1 MMKSVRSFPLSGS
14 TDPIKDPCM
23 IFLKTVL
30 RLVLIPAFLL
40 TPAALLADTNCEE
53 GTGPLNTAQ
62 PQGMT
67 PQEIIQKFAA
77 REEVFRQAR
86 NNYVYTQD
94 ITVQELDGAT
104 VTGEFRLVQDIT
116 YDDKGVRQENVTYAP
131 QSSLRQLQL
140 SREDT
145 EDFRNKMAFI
155 MTTSDLPQY
164 NLLYVGQQ
172 RQDEIETYVF
182 DVAPKTIVKGQR
194 YFQGR
199 IWVDNRDFQIV
210 KSCGKTVPEAI
221 ANTKKKKNIQENLS
235 PKFVTYREQI
245 DGQYWFPTYI
255 RADDTLHFRNQDVHM
270 REIIKLTNYKRFGS
284 KTKIIYKGEAKED
297 PTDNPKDKSKDNSK
311 VNPKPP
317 DKKP

>member
-1 MMKSVRSFPLSGS
+1 MNFSKAALRV
-14 TDPIKDPCM
+14 
-23 IFLKTVL
+23 IFMFF
-30 RLVLIPAFLL
+30 IAGLL
-40 TPAALLADTNCEE
+40 LPAALLGETNCDE

-67 PQEIIQKFAA
+67 IQDIIQKFAA
-77 REEVFRQAR
+77 REELFREAR

-94 ITVQELDGAT
+94 ITVQELDGST

-116 YDDKGVRQENVTYAP
+116 YDDKGGRIENVTFAP
-131 QSSLRQLQL
+131 QNTLRQLIL
-140 SREDT
+140 SREDY
-145 EDFRNKMAFI
+145 EDFRYKMAFI
-155 MTTSDLPQY
+155 MTTSDLPEY

-172 RQDEIETYVF
+172 RQDEIDTYVF

-199 IWVDNRDFQIV
+199 IWVDNHDLQIV
-210 KSCGKTVPEAI
+210 KSCGKTVPDII
-221 ANTKKKKNIQENLS
+221 ASKKKKNAQENLS

-255 RADDTLHFRNQDVHM
+255 RADDTLHFRIGDVHM

-284 KTKIIYKGEAKED
+284 KTKIIFKGEAKED
-297 PTDNPKDKSKDNSK
+297 PKDEQKT
-311 VNPKPP
+311 P
-317 DKKP
+317 DKKTDKKP

>member
-1 MMKSVRSFPLSGS
+1 
-14 TDPIKDPCM
+14 M

-30 RLVLIPAFLL
+30 RLVLIMAFML
-40 TPAALLADTNCEE
+40 TPAALLADTNCDE

-62 PQGMT
+62 PQGLT

-94 ITVQELDGAT
+94 ITVQELDGT
-104 VTGEFRLVQDIT
+104 SVTGEFRLVQDIT

-131 QSSLRQLQL
+131 QSSLRQLIL
-140 SREDT
+140 SREDY
-145 EDFRNKMAFI
+145 EDFRSKMAFI

-172 RQDEIETYVF
+172 RQDEIDAYVF
-182 DVAPKTIVKGQR
+182 DIAPKTLVKGQR

-255 RADDTLHFRNQDVHM
+255 RADDTLHFRNNDVHM

-284 KTKIIYKGEAKED
+284 KTKIIFKGEAKDD
-297 PTDNPKDKSKDNSK
+297 PKDKPKDNPKD
-311 VNPKPP
+311 NPTTPE
-317 DKKP
+317 KKP

>member
-1 MMKSVRSFPLSGS
+1 
-14 TDPIKDPCM
+14 M
-23 IFLKTVL
+23 IFFKTVL
-30 RLVLIPAFLL
+30 RLVLIPALLL
-40 TPAALLADTNCEE
+40 TPTALLADTNCDE
-53 GTGPLNTAQ
+53 GTGPLNPAQ

-94 ITVQELDGAT
+94 ITVQELDGTT

-131 QSSLRQLQL
+131 QNSLRQLIL
-140 SREDT
+140 SREDY
-145 EDFRNKMAFI
+145 EDFRSKMAFI
-155 MTTSDLPQY
+155 MTTADVPQY

-172 RQDEIETYVF
+172 RQDEIDTYVF
-182 DVAPKTIVKGQR
+182 DIAPKTIVKGER

-210 KSCGKTVPEAI
+210 KSCGKTVPDAI

-255 RADDTLHFRNQDVHM
+255 RADDTLHFRNNDVHM

-284 KTKIIYKGEAKED
+284 KTKIIFKGEAKED
-297 PTDNPKDKSKDNSK
+297 PKDKPKDNPKD
-311 VNPKPP
+311 NPTTPE
-317 DKKP
+317 KKP

>member
-1 MMKSVRSFPLSGS
+1 MNFFRIVR
-14 TDPIKDPCM
+14 
-23 IFLKTVL
+23 V
-30 RLVLIPAFLL
+30 VLIFCF
-40 TPAALLADTNCEE
+40 ALATMPVAVMAQTNCDE

-67 PQEIIQKFAA
+67 PQQIIEKFAA
-77 REEVFRQAR
+77 KEEVFRQAL

-94 ITVQELDGAT
+94 ITVQELDGST
-104 VTGEFRLVQDIT
+104 VSGEFRLVQEIT
-116 YDDKGVRQENVTYAP
+116 YDDKGGRVENVTFAP
-131 QSSLRQLQL
+131 QNTLRQLSL
-140 SREDT
+140 SREDY
-145 EDFRNKMAFI
+145 EDFRYKMAFVL
-155 MTTSDLPQY
+155 TTSDLPQY

-172 RQDEIETYVF
+172 HQDEIDTYVF
-182 DVAPKTIVKGQR
+182 DIAPKTIVKGQR

-199 IWVDNRDFQIV
+199 IWVDNHDFQIV
-210 KSCGKTVPEAI
+210 KSCGKTVPDAI

-255 RADDTLHFRNQDVHM
+255 RADDVLHFRQNDIHM

-284 KTKIIYKGEAKED
+284 KTRIIYKGEAKED
-297 PTDNPKDKSKDNSK
+297 PKDNPKT
-311 VNPKPP
+311 P